1 MTSTAI
7 ASLSPLLIVAAVRDE
22 VRSLIP
28 TEPPRPR
35 GAVASDVSPRVRAE
49 ELRARS
55 RVEDVAA
62 RGRLES
68 DLARGRVEGDAAR
81 VGWPIIVVDP
91 SITVAISG
99 LGRANAAGA
108 TAQALSLRRYAAV
121 LNVGVAGALPSGR
134 LAIGDVILGEESVF
148 AEEGI
153 DLPDGPADMTALGF
167 PLGDESWCRGNRI
180 RGDAA
185 LLDLIAP
192 SAGQGV
198 ERGAIATVARCS
210 GTDAAAAHVARATGA
225 TAEAMEGAAVL
236 LAAHRMG
243 VHRCAEIRVISNTC
257 GDRRRQHWDLPAA
270 FNRLDVLLSRLA
282 ETVRA

>member
-1 MTSTAI
+1 MTA
-7 ASLSPLLIVAAVRDE
+7 APEKVPVPLLIVAAVREE
-22 VRSLIP
+22 VRALLPSEP
-28 TEPPRPR
+28 PRPRREPPRPR
-35 GAVASDVSPRVRAE
+35 GAVASDVSSRGRAE
-49 ELRARS
+49 ELRARP
-55 RVEDVAA
+55 RVEDDATHALAA
-62 RGRLES
+62 DDAGRI
-68 DLARGRVEGDAAR
+68 
-81 VGWPIIVVDP
+81 GWPIIAVNP
-91 SITVAISG
+91 SITVAIG
-99 LGRANAAGA
+99 GVGRANAAGV

-121 LNVGVAGALPSGR
+121 LNIGVAGALPGGR
-134 LAIGDVILGEESVF
+134 VAIGDVILGEESVF

-153 DLPDGPADMTALGF
+153 DLPEGPADMTALGF

-257 GDRRRQHWDLPAA
+257 GERLRQHWDLPAA

-282 ETVRA
+282 ELVHA